1 MSLNLHWKFDLP
13 GNVKFGD
20 GNIRWQFL
28 SKILLPKLIPRT
40 KDVPAPSKFLLGKN
54 LNDRIG
60 TIETSQKM
68 LETYS
73 NSPYYKN
80 WKKKKKQTCKDFQEA
95 LEIKTRG
102 ATAPP
107 KPEVTLI
114 NRVLTITVLQEKL
127 IRYNH
132 YFKVP
137 ARDYSIYKER
147 YSEL

>member
-1 MSLNLHWKFDLP
+1 MIGQVPLRQ
-13 GNVKFGD
+13 VKKCWRP
-20 GNIRWQFL
+20 IP
-28 SKILLPKLIPRT
+28 ILL
-40 KDVPAPSKFLLGKN
+40 
-54 LNDRIG
+54 
-60 TIETSQKM
+60 TIKIE
-68 LETYS
+68 
-73 NSPYYKN
+73 
-80 WKKKKKQTCKDFQEA
+80 KKKKQTCKDFQEA

-114 NRVLTITVLQEKL
+114 NRVLTITVPQEKL

-147 YSEL
+147 YSELQTSKSQKPFK